1 MLRFKVE
8 VTLKNARPACGG
20 SALPFVAVVVALF
33 RSPALLRVE
42 PRQRELTKS
51 KITITKN
58 AACAMLKERSLVAK
72 AVKGCDT
79 WFPAEE
85 LTSRTPKL
93 EHRLATRYT

>member
-58 AACAMLKERSLVAK
+58 AIIQFIVMRSVQ
-72 AVKGCDT
+72 C
-79 WFPAEE
+79 
-85 LTSRTPKL
+85 
-93 EHRLATRYT
+93 